1 MNRTPPSSSPFS
13 EDFVLD
19 PAPTVRGRASLVV
32 LGLIATMVFGYHF
45 VGLAID
51 PARAHGLAT
60 RLDRAIP
67 FVPESIYAYS
77 MVYSCATYPLFAVR
91 SERLFLRIARAYA
104 WLLAISFAMFWAMPV
119 TSVGLRADLS
129 SLDLH
134 RFAHWGVRVTYFVDP
149 PTNCFPSMHLS
160 FAVLAML
167 SAYTARP
174 LWGWVASP
182 LVAGIA
188 VSILTMKQH
197 YLADGVGALLLAVG
211 IWHYVV
217 RPDVYE
223 RPQGERTARSWRG
236 PAAYAFVAAGV
247 YVGFFAAFQLGWRPW
262 LG

>member
-1 MNRTPPSSSPFS
+1 MNRTPGSTSGFS
-13 EDFVLD
+13 DDFVLD
-19 PAPTVRGRASLVV
+19 PALAVRGRASLIVV
-32 LGLIATMVFGYHF
+32 GLIATMVLGYHF
-45 VGLAID
+45 VGISID
-51 PARAHGLAT
+51 PARAYGLLT
-60 RLDRAIP
+60 RFDRAIP
-67 FVPESIYAYS
+67 FIPDSIYAYS

-104 WLLAISFAMFWAMPV
+104 WLLAISFAVFWALPV
-119 TSVGLRADLS
+119 SSVGLRADLS
-129 SLDLH
+129 SLDLQ

-182 LVAGIA
+182 LVLGIA

-197 YLADGVGALLLAVG
+197 YLADGVGALLLAVT

-217 RPDVYE
+217 RPDAAE
-223 RPQGERTARSWRG
+223 RPLGERTARSWRG
-236 PAAYAFVAAGV
+236 PVAYAVVAASVYLGFFVA
-247 YVGFFAAFQLGWRPW
+247 FHLGWRPW